1 MNGRDER
8 KALMEALSRTLDA
21 YGSDAARWPK
31 GSADRLRTLIAEAP
45 EARALLT
52 EARALERVLDR
63 APVPSTDRV
72 HALADRIVAAAV
84 AEQAVSVRP
93 ATGGGR
99 VIALP
104 ARIRDIR
111 RAAAAADRT
120 VWQTAALL
128 AACLV
133 AGIYIGSSPLVT
145 PVLQDV
151 AQSIGVVEEGDGMSY
166 AFFDESLEEDTL

>member
-1 MNGRDER
+1 MNARDER
-8 KALMEALSRTLDA
+8 KALIEALSRTLDA

-31 GSADRLRTLIAEAP
+31 GAADRFRTLIAEDP
-45 EARALLT
+45 EARALLA
-52 EARALERVLDR
+52 EAHALERVLDR
-63 APVPSTDRV
+63 APLPDSDRV
-72 HALADRIVAAAV
+72 HALADRIVAAAM
-84 AEQAVSVRP
+84 AKQP
-93 ATGGGR
+93 ATGRHAAGGGR

-151 AQSIGVVEEGDGMSY
+151 AQSIGVSDESDGVGY